1 MGNKKGGAR
10 KLLSSAYK
18 KTRAFI
24 NRPWFYNKKF
34 LVTLSVICSVLMW
47 ATLAINISPVE
58 TKTISSVPITINVDT
73 IKENFGLDFVE
84 VISPESYKK
93 MQLDVKVSG
102 RKYLLTQLSA
112 DDFSAVASANKS
124 ISKPGSYDFTLLVT
138 CKNPLLDVKIE
149 QNSQQLYVKFDR
161 FVEKEFT
168 VSNVIAVGATIP
180 EGNNLTMGTPY
191 SNVSEVTVSG
201 PETEVN
207 QIDSVVVSADINKEL
222 TDGET
227 FDGSIVFKNAN
238 GDQLNLSHVSTSTNT
253 TEAVSV
259 TIPVRTTKEFKV
271 GVTFKNAP
279 LYFDESKLPLS
290 ISPSTLTIMG
300 TPDAI
305 NNLKET

>member
-138 CKNPLLDVKIE
+138 LL
-149 QNSQQLYVKFDR
+149 
-161 FVEKEFT
+161 
-168 VSNVIAVGATIP
+168 
-180 EGNNLTMGTPY
+180 
-191 SNVSEVTVSG
+191 
-201 PETEVN
+201 
-207 QIDSVVVSADINKEL
+207 
-222 TDGET
+222 
-227 FDGSIVFKNAN
+227 
-238 GDQLNLSHVSTSTNT
+238 
-253 TEAVSV
+253 
-259 TIPVRTTKEFKV
+259 
-271 GVTFKNAP
+271 
-279 LYFDESKLPLS
+279 
-290 ISPSTLTIMG
+290 
-300 TPDAI
+300 
-305 NNLKET
+305 